1 LVLMTDRTQSSFS
14 QVRYDEQVVSIS
26 LVEGRFRDTEV
37 ADTTVAINRLY
48 HKPRWYGA
56 LGM

>member
-1 LVLMTDRTQSSFS
+1 
-14 QVRYDEQVVSIS
+14 
-26 LVEGRFRDTEV
+26 VEGRFRDTGV

-48 HKPRWYGA
+48 HKPKWYGA